1 MSDQWV
7 EQALSDAIQGALGI
21 VAQEYV
27 QARVTTFAQ
36 AAPSHT
42 EAHTSA

>member
-7 EQALSDAIQGALGI
+7 EQTLSDAIQDALGV
-21 VAQEYV
+21 VAQDYV
-27 QARVTTFAQ
+27 QARVTFAQ